1 MRSLILLTI
10 IVGSLFGNYEKSYER
25 EQVKTDFN
33 KQETSKYKKET
44 IPTLSLDDLIA
55 KGIFTKEKN
64 LSENTRTKVS
74 GMCLYLNQELVRI
87 LVLIL
92 LELSTVLI

>member
-33 KQETSKYKKET
+33 NKIEKFYQFFQAVVAYRKY
-44 IPTLSLDDLIA
+44 L
-55 KGIFTKEKN
+55 G
-64 LSENTRTKVS
+64 
-74 GMCLYLNQELVRI
+74 G
-87 LVLIL
+87 
-92 LELSTVLI
+92 